1 MMIPK
6 PAEWLALRR
15 LAFLERV
22 DRVLGQEMIP
32 RWMFSILLVTCVC
45 LY

>member
-1 MMIPK
+1 MIPK

-22 DRVLGQEMIP
+22 DRVLGQEVALGWI
-32 RWMFSILLVTCVC
+32 FSILLVTCVY

>member
-1 MMIPK
+1 MIPK
-6 PAEWLALRR
+6 PAEWLVLRR

-22 DRVLGQEMIP
+22 DRVLEQDITP
-32 RWMFSILLVTCVC
+32 RWIFSILLVTCVY